1 MDKVGVLVKL
11 FLNVIRFLCENGKGA
26 VKILQG
32 ILWRFQQGLAVR
44 EAAELAGRGKDPG
57 IDQIR
62 KDSMG
67 IVSKPVM
74 VTDISADVVEP
85 QIGAELLQEQIADV
99 EETLFVQW
107 DTGKR
112 GKGNRNFFP
121 SLVVEQS
128 FFFRFF
134 FRPVHH
140 GGFVSGKPCQKIIV
154 LPEFFVDAG
163 RSFTVIFAVGL
174 LDINILITFISS
186 DRYIH
191 NAFLL

>member
-11 FLNVIRFLCENGKGA
+11 FLNVIRFLCKNGKGA

-44 EAAELAGRGKDPG
+44 EAAELAGRGQDPG
-57 IDQIR
+57 IDQVR
-62 KDSMG
+62 KNGME

-99 EETLFVQW
+99 EEPLFVQW

-121 SLVVEQS
+121 CAGCRAEFLFPLLFSPSPSWQ
-128 FFFRFF
+128 FRLRRTVPEDHCISRVFC
-134 FRPVHH
+134 RC
-140 GGFVSGKPCQKIIV
+140 GKKFYRYLC
-154 LPEFFVDAG
+154 G
-163 RSFTVIFAVGL
+163 RTA
-174 LDINILITFISS
+174 
-186 DRYIH
+186 
-191 NAFLL
+191 

>member
-11 FLNVIRFLCENGKGA
+11 FLNVIRFFCKNGKGT

-32 ILWRFQQGLAVR
+32 ILRRFQQGLAVR

-99 EETLFVQW
+99 EEPLFVQW

-121 SLVVEQS
+121 ALVVEQS

-134 FRPVHH
+134 FRSVHH
-140 GGFVSGKPCQKIIV
+140 GSFVSGELCQKIIV
-154 LPEFFVDAG
+154 FPEFFVDAG

>member
-11 FLNVIRFLCENGKGA
+11 FLNVIRFFCKNGKGT

-32 ILWRFQQGLAVR
+32 ILRRFQQGLAVR

-85 QIGAELLQEQIADV
+85 QIA
-99 EETLFVQW
+99 
-107 DTGKR
+107 
-112 GKGNRNFFP
+112 
-121 SLVVEQS
+121 
-128 FFFRFF
+128 
-134 FRPVHH
+134 
-140 GGFVSGKPCQKIIV
+140 
-154 LPEFFVDAG
+154 AG
-163 RSFTVIFAVGL
+163 TDSR
-174 LDINILITFISS
+174 
-186 DRYIH
+186 R
-191 NAFLL
+191 